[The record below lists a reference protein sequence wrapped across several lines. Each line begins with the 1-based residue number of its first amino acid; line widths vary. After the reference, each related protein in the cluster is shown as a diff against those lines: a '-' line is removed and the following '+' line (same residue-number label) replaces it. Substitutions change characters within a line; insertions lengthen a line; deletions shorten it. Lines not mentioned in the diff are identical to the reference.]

1 MPLEYRNETWHT
13 EGSEYI
19 GLDVARS
26 GRIIGWRLETDNFG
40 SQRSRYLVKYTEDDF
55 RDFIKNVEMMLTQE
69 SYLLL
74 EQRRL
79 EQRRLEP
86 EEGVAH
92 NVETSKKKRKAAT
105 PAPAPTTTP
114 VTTTAS
120 TTDKTRACKKKK
132 QPKKP
137 KKKQKEDER
146 NPASKIPDLLQELF
160 DGGDLCLLTKD
171 EGRSQEHDKRMA
183 TTGEVWKKLNVK
195 QNTAS
200 IEAMGKLGYV
210 KDRVSGAFNGNYFLQ
225 ENTDKYI
232 HFNNIPSNALKKEKP
247 PAAEE
252 ANYVPGDIEIQG
264 DLEVERLKSG
274 CLGSNIANLMAYENK
289 KGFGY
294 TGGYDVQRAKDTGR
308 EWSNVLAIKLHG
320 CACKTR
326 DKFKGGYVLISCPIS
341 ATHGKAAPYVKRE
354 IELYC
359 KHGSTKA
366 TRRTKNLQDIGIE
379 NSLLQHFN
387 IESRGY
393 RRVTKR

>member
-137 KKKQKEDER
+137 KKK
-146 NPASKIPDLLQELF
+146 
-160 DGGDLCLLTKD
+160 TK
-171 EGRSQEHDKRMA
+171 GRR
-183 TTGEVWKKLNVK
+183 KKLSQQDTRSV
-195 QNTAS
+195 ARAIRWWGFMS
-200 IEAMGKLGYV
+200 I
-210 KDRVSGAFNGNYFLQ
+210 D
-225 ENTDKYI
+225 
-232 HFNNIPSNALKKEKP
+232 
-247 PAAEE
+247 
-252 ANYVPGDIEIQG
+252 
-264 DLEVERLKSG
+264 
-274 CLGSNIANLMAYENK
+274 
-289 KGFGY
+289 
-294 TGGYDVQRAKDTGR
+294 QR
-308 EWSNVLAIKLHG
+308 
-320 CACKTR
+320 
-326 DKFKGGYVLISCPIS
+326 
-341 ATHGKAAPYVKRE
+341 
-354 IELYC
+354 
-359 KHGSTKA
+359 
-366 TRRTKNLQDIGIE
+366 
-379 NSLLQHFN
+379 
-387 IESRGY
+387 
-393 RRVTKR
+393 

>member
-171 EGRSQEHDKRMA
+171 EGRSQEHDK
-183 TTGEVWKKLNVK
+183 
-195 QNTAS
+195 
-200 IEAMGKLGYV
+200 
-210 KDRVSGAFNGNYFLQ
+210 KDGHNRRGL
-225 ENTDKYI
+225 E
-232 HFNNIPSNALKKEKP
+232 
-247 PAAEE
+247 
-252 ANYVPGDIEIQG
+252 
-264 DLEVERLKSG
+264 EVECK
-274 CLGSNIANLMAYENK
+274 AKY
-289 KGFGY
+289 GFYRSDGE
-294 TGGYDVQRAKDTGR
+294 TRVRKRQG
-308 EWSNVLAIKLHG
+308 EW
-320 CACKTR
+320 C
-326 DKFKGGYVLISCPIS
+326 F
-341 ATHGKAAPYVKRE
+341 
-354 IELYC
+354 
-359 KHGSTKA
+359 
-366 TRRTKNLQDIGIE
+366 
-379 NSLLQHFN
+379 
-387 IESRGY
+387 
-393 RRVTKR
+393 